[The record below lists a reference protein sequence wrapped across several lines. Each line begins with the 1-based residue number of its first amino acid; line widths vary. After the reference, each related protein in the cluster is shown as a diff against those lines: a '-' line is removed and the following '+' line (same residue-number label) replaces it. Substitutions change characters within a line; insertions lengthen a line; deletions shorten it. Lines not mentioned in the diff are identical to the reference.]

1 MKDLKNCKWTCK
13 MTKKDE
19 ATFYFFMMLSLFTIL
34 LLTSLGLVFK
44 IVILF
49 GALCNLYMLC
59 KTSKELKEE
68 EQKKAEAE
76 ATEVETVESETTAE

>member
-19 ATFYFFMMLSLFTIL
+19 VNFYFVMMMSLFTIMIV
-34 LLTSLGLVFK
+34 TSLGLVFK
-44 IVILF
+44 VIMLI

-59 KTSKELKEE
+59 KASKEWKEE
-68 EQKKAEAE
+68 EAAKKAEAE
-76 ATEVETVESETTAE
+76 ESETTAE

>member
-1 MKDLKNCKWTCK
+1 MKNWE

-19 ATFYFFMMLSLFTIL
+19 VNFYFVMMMSLFTIMIV
-34 LLTSLGLVFK
+34 TSLGLVFK
-44 IVILF
+44 VIMLI

-68 EQKKAEAE
+68 EAQKKAEEDAKE
-76 ATEVETVESETTAE
+76 VVVEEITEE

>member
-1 MKDLKNCKWTCK
+1 MKDLKKCKWTCK

-19 ATFYFFMMLSLFTIL
+19 ATFYFFMMISLFTIL
-34 LLTSLGLVFK
+34 LVTSLGLVFK
-44 IVILF
+44 VIMMI

-68 EQKKAEAE
+68 EAKKAEAE
-76 ATEVETVESETTAE
+76 AETVETVESETTAE